1 MFLKDSALNRLKEA
15 KVYTFV
21 GRLGKRLL
29 LSCRDRRRGSF
40 QGMQEAASTG
50 RGGGGGGQWGQM
62 GGGDGGSLSEASRE
76 AVLTNAGQCPQSA
89 SLRSNRVTGES

>member
-40 QGMQEAASTG
+40 QGVQEAASTG
-50 RGGGGGGQWGQM
+50 REGVGRAVGA
-62 GGGDGGSLSEASRE
+62 DGRRRWRFS
-76 AVLTNAGQCPQSA
+76 V
-89 SLRSNRVTGES
+89 